1 MHSKCHSGRFD
12 MMYITGIPVNF
23 IFGPKLEENC
33 ILQNFP
39 GNFKEN
45 IDPMQAKKKMKS
57 LSFHQKPIEYKNKT
71 ILNMKWPF
79 KMLSG

>member
-12 MMYITGIPVNF
+12 MYITGIPVNL

-45 IDPMQAKKKMKS
+45 IDPMQAKKMKS
-57 LSFHQKPIEYKNKT
+57 VIFHQKT
-71 ILNMKWPF
+71 IGYNTK
-79 KMLSG
+79 

>member
-1 MHSKCHSGRFD
+1 MHSKCHSGRFN
-12 MMYITGIPVNF
+12 MYITGIPVNL

-45 IDPMQAKKKMKS
+45 IDPMQAKKNEMCNFS
-57 LSFHQKPIEYKNKT
+57 SKT
-71 ILNMKWPF
+71 NRVQIQNNF
-79 KMLSG
+79 EFEIVI